1 MSRVEPQK
9 FLVGDRVK
17 WTGHANGGSIEHEGI
32 IKRIYLAGGASAG
45 TNGKFRQ
52 QFDQAKVEVF
62 SVNKRT
68 GKPNKAKVYMPR
80 LSALT
85 LVERRGVKAEA

>member
-1 MSRVEPQK
+1 MADLKRAFQ
-9 FLVGDRVK
+9 VGDRVK
-17 WTGHANGGSIEHEGI
+17 WAVPVRGGRGNCGKRLVEHEGVI
-32 IKRIYLAGGASAG
+32 TKIYPRPS
-45 TNGKFRQ
+45 
-52 QFDQAKVEVF
+52 QAKVEVS

-85 LVERRGVKAEA
+85 LVERVS

>member
-1 MSRVEPQK
+1 MARVEPQK
-9 FLVGDRVK
+9 FRVGDRVK
-17 WTGHANGGSIEHEGI
+17 WTGQANGGRVEHVGI
-32 IKRIYLAGGASAG
+32 IKRIYLASDSGG

-52 QFDQAKVEVF
+52 PFDQAKVEVA

-80 LSALT
+80 LSALK

>member
-17 WTGHANGGSIEHEGI
+17 WTGHANGGSVEHEGV
-32 IKRIYLAGGASAG
+32 IKRIYLAGEPGQ
-45 TNGKFRQ
+45 R
-52 QFDQAKVEVF
+52 FDQAKVEVS

-68 GKPNKAKVYMPR
+68 GKPKAVKVYMPR
-80 LSALT
+80 VSALT
-85 LVERRGVKAEA
+85 LVQGRAS

>member
-1 MSRVEPQK
+1 MSRVK

-17 WTGHANGGSIEHEGI
+17 WTGHANGGSIEHEGV
-32 IKRIYLAGGASAG
+32 IKRIYLAGEPG
-45 TNGKFRQ
+45 Q
-52 QFDQAKVEVF
+52 LFDQAEVEVS

-68 GKPNKAKVYMPR
+68 GKPKAVKVYMPR
-80 LSALT
+80 VSALT

>member
-1 MSRVEPQK
+1 MARVEPQK
-9 FLVGDRVK
+9 FKVGDRVK
-17 WTGHANGGSIEHEGI
+17 WVGQANGGSVEHIGV
-32 IKRIYLAGGASAG
+32 IKRIYLAGDGGG

-52 QFDQAKVEVF
+52 QFDQAKVEVA

>member
-17 WTGHANGGSIEHEGI
+17 WTGHANGGSIEHEGV
-32 IKRIYLAGGASAG
+32 IKRIYLAGEPG
-45 TNGKFRQ
+45 Q
-52 QFDQAKVEVF
+52 QFDQAKVEVS

-68 GKPNKAKVYMPR
+68 GKPNAVKVYMPR
-80 LSALT
+80 VSALT
-85 LVERRGVKAEA
+85 LVERAS

>member
-9 FLVGDRVK
+9 FMAGDRVK

-85 LVERRGVKAEA
+85 LVEPRGVKVGA

>member
-1 MSRVEPQK
+1 MARVEPQK
-9 FLVGDRVK
+9 FRVGDRVK
-17 WTGHANGGSIEHEGI
+17 WTGQANGGRVEHVGI
-32 IKRIYLAGGASAG
+32 IKRIYLAGDSGG

-52 QFDQAKVEVF
+52 PFDQAKVEVA

-85 LVERRGVKAEA
+85 LVEA